1 MKEAGKNRHIVDLL
15 LPIALFLVLAA
26 SLLFLVLLAANVY
39 QKNVAWEERNYESRT
54 CLSYVTEKIRQ
65 NDEKGGVE
73 IGTFDG
79 VPSIILRQN
88 FGGQAYVTYLYCYE
102 GTLRELFVQEGVSAG
117 VLDGQEIL
125 QADNFQFAQQEDG
138 IIKISYIDENGQELV
153 TYAAV
158 KSES

>member
-26 SLLFLVLLAANVY
+26 SSLFLVLLAANVY

-54 CLSYVTEKIRQ
+54 CLSYVTEKISK
-65 NDEKGGVE
+65 NDEKCAVE
-73 IGTFDG
+73 IGTFHG
-79 VPSIILRQN
+79 VPRIILRHN

-125 QADNFQFAQQEDG
+125 QADNFQFAQQEEG

>member
-1 MKEAGKNRHIVDLL
+1 M

-26 SLLFLVLLAANVY
+26 SSLFLVLLAANVY

-54 CLSYVTEKIRQ
+54 CLSYVVEKIRQ

-88 FGGQAYVTYLYCYE
+88 FGEQAYVTYLYCYE

-125 QADNFQFAQQEDG
+125 QINDFQFTQQEEG

-158 KSES
+158 KSET

>member
-26 SLLFLVLLAANVY
+26 SSLFLVLLAANVY
-39 QKNVAWEERNYESRT
+39 QKNVAWEEKNYESRT

-88 FGGQAYVTYLYCYE
+88 FGEQAYVTYLYCYD
-102 GTLRELFVQEGVSAG
+102 GMLRELFVQEGVSAS
-117 VLDGQEIL
+117 VTDGQEIL
-125 QADNFQFAQQEDG
+125 QVNDFQFSEQEDG
-138 IIKISYIDENGQELV
+138 IFKISYIDENGQEMV
-153 TYAAV
+153 TYAAI

>member
-15 LPIALFLVLAA
+15 LPIELFLVLAA
-26 SLLFLVLLAANVY
+26 SSLFLVLLAANVY
-39 QKNVAWEERNYESRT
+39 QKNVAWEEKNYESRT

-88 FGGQAYVTYLYCYE
+88 FGEQAYVTYLYCYD
-102 GTLRELFVQEGVSAG
+102 GMLRELFVQEGVSAS
-117 VLDGQEIL
+117 VTDGQEIL
-125 QADNFQFAQQEDG
+125 QVNDFQFSEQEDG
-138 IIKISYIDENGQELV
+138 IFKISYIDENGQEMV
-153 TYAAV
+153 TYAAI

>member
-1 MKEAGKNRHIVDLL
+1 M
-15 LPIALFLVLAA
+15 
-26 SLLFLVLLAANVY
+26 
-39 QKNVAWEERNYESRT
+39 
-54 CLSYVTEKIRQ
+54 
-65 NDEKGGVE
+65 
-73 IGTFDG
+73 
-79 VPSIILRQN
+79 
-88 FGGQAYVTYLYCYE
+88 
-102 GTLRELFVQEGVSAG
+102 QEGVSAG